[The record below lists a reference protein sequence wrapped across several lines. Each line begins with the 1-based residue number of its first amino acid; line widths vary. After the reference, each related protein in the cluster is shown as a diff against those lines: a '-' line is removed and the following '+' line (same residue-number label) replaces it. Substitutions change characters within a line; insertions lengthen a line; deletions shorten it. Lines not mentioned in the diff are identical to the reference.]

1 MKYKTEKVIGNIE
14 QEVRNLLI
22 AHLFDFM
29 SQFDMKYRQKI
40 KYLTQHFY
48 LSEKR
53 IEEIVREYKPND
65 GGDNNE

>member
-29 SQFDMKYRQKI
+29 SQFDMKNQVFNPTFLSIRKTYRRNSKGI
-40 KYLTQHFY
+40 
-48 LSEKR
+48 
-53 IEEIVREYKPND
+53 
-65 GGDNNE
+65 